1 METILAADIGGTN
14 TRLMLYNVDSND
26 PCVFRTLG
34 SGKVAPGQLILN
46 KKYMNENYDSFIS
59 VVKQFFHDAGVN
71 DNKPPV
77 AACLAVA
84 GPVKDN
90 TVCFTNRKNWT
101 INGDEL
107 ATALGIKSIKLINDF
122 LAVGYGLLTLGG
134 EHDILVLQEG
144 ERNLSA
150 PIACIGAGT
159 GLGQCYLTPSKDG
172 SYQCFPSEGG
182 HAEFAP
188 RDDFEIGLL
197 KFLMKKFNQ
206 KHRVSVERVIS
217 GHGLENIY
225 EYLCTINP
233 NKIDQTVHK
242 KIQEAGDLKAAI
254 IATNNHN
261 ELCSKAMDTFI
272 TAYGAE
278 AGVAALKWL
287 PFGGLYITGGMTPK
301 NIDLIATGPNG
312 KFMKAL
318 KDKGRV
324 SGILNNIPI
333 YAVLVED
340 VGERGAHFMA
350 YKEFQ
355 EIMKSSKEVKEV
367 KKSSISSFFSFTNIF
382 SIGLLITGAVL
393 IIRKK

>member
-1 METILAADIGGTN
+1 METILAGDIGGTN
-14 TRLMLYNVDSND
+14 TRLMLFNIDRND
-26 PCVFRTLG
+26 PCVYKPLE
-34 SGKVAPGQLILN
+34 SGKVAPGILILN
-46 KKYMNENYDSFIS
+46 KKYMNENFDSFTA
-59 VVKQFFHDAGVN
+59 VVKQFFQDAGIN
-71 DNKPPV
+71 DKKPPI

-90 TVCFTNRKNWT
+90 SVSFTNRKSWT

-107 ATALGIKSIKLINDF
+107 SISLGIKRVKLINDF
-122 LAVGYGLLTLGG
+122 LAVGYGLLTLSH
-134 EHDILVLQEG
+134 ENDCLVLQQG
-144 ERNLSA
+144 HRNLSA

-188 RDDFEIGLL
+188 RDDFEISLL

-206 KHRVSVERVIS
+206 KHRVSIERVIS
-217 GHGLENIY
+217 GHGLQNIY
-225 EYLCTINP
+225 EFLCTINP
-233 NKIDQTVHK
+233 NKIDQNIHK
-242 KIQEAGDLKAAI
+242 KIEEAGDLKAAI
-254 IATNNHN
+254 IATNYRHN
-261 ELCSKAMDTFI
+261 ELCAKAMDTFI

-278 AGVAALKWL
+278 AGVAALNWL

-312 KFMKAL
+312 KFMTAF

-324 SGILNNIPI
+324 SGILEDIPI

-340 VGERGAHFMA
+340 VGERGAHLMA

-355 EIMKSSKEVKEV
+355 DIVVSLKQE
-367 KKSSISSFFSFTNIF
+367 KSSISSYFSLTNIF
-382 SIGLLITGAVL
+382 TIGLLVTGATL
-393 IIRKK
+393 IIMKKK